1 MTQTI
6 EEPFDPTARPASRPD
21 RPFSDGSRRLVRD
34 FPAKPA
40 AIRPFDQA
48 RADAFVGK
56 VVGDT
61 VGLATT
67 AMASIGDRLGL
78 FKALAES
85 GPSTSAG
92 LATRTGTHE
101 RYVTEWLAAMA
112 NAGYL
117 EYNPA
122 TKQYTLPPEHAPVLA
137 RETGPVFF
145 GGVHEE
151 FVGLLGSFE
160 KLLGHIRSGGGLGL
174 DDYPDSMYEGIDRF
188 TAGWFENL
196 LIPVW
201 LPLVPHVVN
210 KLEQG
215 ARLADVGCGRGRA
228 LIKLA
233 QAFPESRFVGY
244 EIYAPNVDAATK
256 NVRTAG
262 LEDRITIRHA
272 DASEGLAG
280 RYDVIT
286 TFDVVHDA
294 VNPRGMLRGIH
305 DALQPDGS
313 YLCLEINCSDKPE
326 ENHGPIGA
334 LLQSCSVLL
343 CLTLSLSGGGEGLGT
358 LGLPEPKLRELGTEA
373 GFSSVRRIPM
383 QNPFNSLYEL
393 TR

>member
-1 MTQTI
+1 MTHTI
-6 EEPFDPTARPASRPD
+6 QEPAVHRA
-21 RPFSDGSRRLVRD
+21 
-34 FPAKPA
+34 
-40 AIRPFDQA
+40 FDQA

-78 FKALAES
+78 FKDLANN
-85 GPSTSAG
+85 GPSTSAE
-92 LATRTGTHE
+92 LAARTGTHE
-101 RYVTEWLAAMA
+101 RYVREWLGAMA

-117 EYNPA
+117 EYEPA
-122 TKQYTLPPEHAPVLA
+122 TRQYTLPAEHAPVLA
-137 RETGPVFF
+137 QETGPAFF

-174 DDYPDSMYEGIDRF
+174 EDYPDSMYEGIDRF

-201 LPLVPHVVN
+201 LPLVPRVMN
-210 KLEQG
+210 KLQHG

-244 EIYAPNVDAATK
+244 EIYGPNVDAAMK
-256 NVRTAG
+256 NVRAAG
-262 LEDRITIRHA
+262 LADRVTIRHA
-272 DASEGLAG
+272 DASEGLTG

-294 VNPRGMLRGIH
+294 VNPRGMLRAIR
-305 DALQPDGS
+305 DALQPDGP

-326 ENHGPIGA
+326 ENQGPIGA

-343 CLTLSLSGGGEGLGT
+343 CLTLSLSANGEGLGT
-358 LGLPEPKLRELGTEA
+358 LGLHEPKLRELATEA
-373 GFSSVRRIPM
+373 GFASVRRIPM
-383 QNPFNSLYEL
+383 DNPFNSLYEL
-393 TR
+393 TS